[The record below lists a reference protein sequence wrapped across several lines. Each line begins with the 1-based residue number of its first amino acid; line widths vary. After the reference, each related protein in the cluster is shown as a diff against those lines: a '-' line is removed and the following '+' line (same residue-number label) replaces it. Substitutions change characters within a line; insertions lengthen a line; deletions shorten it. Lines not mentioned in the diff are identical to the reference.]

1 MRNRWKALLLLLLVL
16 ACAGLVI
23 TISAQRH
30 EQETLL
36 PAHYRVYVQDELVDW
51 YAKDS
56 EGMLMLP
63 FVALAESLGIPA
75 DWQSDAVAHLSFDN
89 RTWVFDL
96 ADGSLKQLGSNS
108 DVLIPPP
115 GSVGGK
121 RTEAVERDAYIDIGS
136 HQWFVREYMGA
147 CIDEIDEVQRVV
159 RITHI
164 QKDD

>member
-23 TISAQRH
+23 MISAQRH
-30 EQETLL
+30 GEEELL
-36 PAHYRVYVQDELVDW
+36 PGHYRVYVQDKLVDW

-121 RTEAVERDAYIDIGS
+121 RTEAVERDAYIDMGS
-136 HQWFVREYMGA
+136 LHWFVSEYMGA
-147 CIDEIDEVQRVV
+147 CIDEIDEAQREI
-159 RITHI
+159 RITRI
-164 QKDD
+164 PKQN